1 MHHVWVE
8 VIEAFCTR
16 AACASCTNHVSQW
29 LDVFCRPYR
38 VPLPNWA
45 VTLMLVP
52 AGALLLTILALPIA
66 RGDWQMM
73 AWTGGCIVV
82 GLLLYPF
89 LQTAREREWFE
100 FVGVSPHDFQTN
112 LYASLPV
119 VTGSD
124 LNSRPVINGAPVMT
138 ADELH
143 VGQAQE
149 PLVATPPA
157 PEAEAEQG
165 EELQL

>member
-1 MHHVWVE
+1 M
-8 VIEAFCTR
+8 
-16 AACASCTNHVSQW
+16 
-29 LDVFCRPYR
+29 
-38 VPLPNWA
+38 
-45 VTLMLVP
+45 
-52 AGALLLTILALPIA
+52 
-66 RGDWQMM
+66 
-73 AWTGGCIVV
+73 
-82 GLLLYPF
+82 
-89 LQTAREREWFE
+89 
-100 FVGVSPHDFQTN
+100 GVSPHDFQTN